1 MGLMLTLVSKGWG
14 KLWNDVCVNSINPV
28 LCYVF
33 MLDTNWS
40 SHTTIVDL
48 LEQVGLNNSSRRD
61 DGSFLIDQPL
71 SSQTDSSEWTSLSS
85 DFPQSFSLYV
95 ELNTTDYNGRVVS
108 INHNTINEF
117 SLSLESMDGGSVLEL
132 TLVFPQVDNPIVL
145 DIYPE
150 QPLDYQQIGIVLRQ
164 TVVSIYLNCACAGSL
179 VLQQLPGELI
189 ISGVMPSVVEI
200 FENSSSVRRNVQ
212 LSNGGIQT
220 DYMGAP

>member
-1 MGLMLTLVSKGWG
+1 
-14 KLWNDVCVNSINPV
+14 
-28 LCYVF
+28 